1 GISPS
6 YKTWLY
12 HGESVPMNQSCVP
25 NNENHDDVECIRDG
39 VPGEVVEDDDQL
51 PEMLEQIYMGGLVDD
66 DINELPDSFEGED
79 VQNYEK
85 LFNDA
90 QRKVDDVEVE
100 IIRQSV
106 VEDVNDD
113 DLICADGDG
122 LMGETADEEEDDFD
136 TSVDVDS

>member
-1 GISPS
+1 
-6 YKTWLY
+6 
-12 HGESVPMNQSCVP
+12 MNQSCVL

-51 PEMLEQIYMGGLVDD
+51 PEMLEQIYMGGLIDD
-66 DINELPDSFEGED
+66 DINELPD
-79 VQNYEK
+79 N
-85 LFNDA
+85 
-90 QRKVDDVEVE
+90 DVEVE
-100 IIRQSV
+100 IMRQSV

-122 LMGETADEEEDDFD
+122 LMGETADEEEYDFD